1 MKKDLVKMPKSH
13 FVRVLC
19 KKCKND
25 QVIFN
30 KAATAIKCTNC
41 GEDLAV
47 STGGVTLIKGKVLEV
62 LS

>member
-1 MKKDLVKMPKSH
+1 MPKSH

-30 KAATAIKCTNC
+30 KAANTIKCISC

-47 STGGVTLIKGKVLEV
+47 SRGGETIINGKILEV

>member
-30 KAATAIKCTNC
+30 KAATAIKCISC

-47 STGGVTLIKGKVLEV
+47 SSGGETIIKGKVLEV

>member
-1 MKKDLVKMPKSH
+1 MPKSH

-30 KAATAIKCTNC
+30 KATTAIKCINC